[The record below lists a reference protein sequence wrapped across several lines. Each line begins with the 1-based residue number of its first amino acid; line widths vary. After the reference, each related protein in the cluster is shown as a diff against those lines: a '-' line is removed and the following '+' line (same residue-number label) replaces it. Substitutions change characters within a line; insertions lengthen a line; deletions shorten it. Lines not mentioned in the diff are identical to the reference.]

1 MDISPLAALGFT
13 IGGTCVG
20 IATASA
26 YRTLTRRPP
35 RDLPNRVASS
45 VFGDLRQPVD
55 ETAPDA
61 YAAIAAKASAGESV
75 FRAAERVTN
84 KPRTYLPFV
93 PASDL
98 RWKRM
103 SARTHAGKHPL
114 YYHERLYSMIIRI
127 FTK

>member
-20 IATASA
+20 VATASA

-35 RDLPNRVASS
+35 RDLPNRVAAS

-55 ETAPDA
+55 EAAPDA
-61 YAAIAAKASAGESV
+61 YAAIAAKASNGEYV
-75 FRAAERVTN
+75 FQAAEHEVR
-84 KPRTYLPFV
+84 KGRYYLPFV